1 MHGFGSREEASGS
14 VQLFL
19 INKFEK
25 PAKLRVALGSGAAT
39 ASADMSITSMV
50 DTADHWG
57 TLTAAEP
64 VACVAGV
71 CELQLPALSFSRIAS
86 TP

>member
-1 MHGFGSREEASGS
+1 MA
-14 VQLFL
+14 
-19 INKFEK
+19 
-25 PAKLRVALGSGAAT
+25 
-39 ASADMSITSMV
+39 ITSMV

-71 CELQLPALSFSRIAS
+71 CELQLPPLSFSRIAS